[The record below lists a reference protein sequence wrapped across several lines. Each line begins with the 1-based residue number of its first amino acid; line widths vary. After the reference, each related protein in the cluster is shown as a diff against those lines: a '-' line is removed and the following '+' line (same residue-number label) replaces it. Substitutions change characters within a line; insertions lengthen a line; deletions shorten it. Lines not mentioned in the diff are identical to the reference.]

1 MQARK
6 EEMKQRIS
14 QELAV
19 ANAQTLINV
28 SRLCGSGCC
37 MRCCR
42 DGEPEYGQA
51 IEGIDERDVRK
62 SRHSESS
69 ETFRP

>member
-1 MQARK
+1 MSFFSGSSATSAPSDMQARK

-28 SRLCGSGCC
+28 SR
-37 MRCCR
+37 R
-42 DGEPEYGQA
+42 
-51 IEGIDERDVRK
+51 
-62 SRHSESS
+62 RHAFSS
-69 ETFRP
+69 LQEW

>member
-1 MQARK
+1 MSFFSGASNPTSSPSDMQARK

-28 SRLCGSGCC
+28 SRLCGLGCL
-37 MRCCR
+37 
-42 DGEPEYGQA
+42 QA
-51 IEGIDERDVRK
+51 MLQEVRIGIKVK
-62 SRHSESS
+62 K
-69 ETFRP
+69 

>member
-1 MQARK
+1 MSFFGGASNVTSAPSDMQARK

-28 SRLCGSGCC
+28 RSRVHHFLAF
-37 MRCCR
+37 
-42 DGEPEYGQA
+42 GEWRRGKQ
-51 IEGIDERDVRK
+51 RK
-62 SRHSESS
+62 GLQVEKR
-69 ETFRP
+69 

>member
-28 SRLCGSGCC
+28 SRLCGLGCL
-37 MRCCR
+37 
-42 DGEPEYGQA
+42 QA
-51 IEGIDERDVRK
+51 MLQEVRIGIKVK
-62 SRHSESS
+62 K
-69 ETFRP
+69 